1 MKQDKT
7 DCEIV
12 NWQKG
17 QKFLEVIGY
26 RKLMNIIE
34 KDIVYSNGVLE
45 IATKDILNGDKL
57 LEIEIEENNEELN
70 TIEKLK
76 QKLKE
81 LQLPIY
87 DDNYFVKKAEIEL
100 GKLLKKEENL

>member
-7 DCEIV
+7 ECEIV
-12 NWQKG
+12 NLQKG
-17 QKFLEVIGY
+17 QEFLEAIGY
-26 RKLMNIIE
+26 KKIMSIIE

-57 LEIEIEENNEELN
+57 IEIEIGENNEELN

-100 GKLLKKEENL
+100 KKIL